1 MRPDISPGSIQ
12 ANGVVGAGG
21 AGFPSHV
28 KMQARAEYLI
38 LNAAECEPLLH
49 KDKELLLHF
58 GAEVIAGMQ
67 AAQQMIGATQCV
79 IGIKNKYE
87 HVISALQPLLPAGFC
102 IQPLRDTYPA
112 GDEFMLVYDVT
123 GRVIPP
129 GGLPLHVG
137 CVVNNVETM
146 LNVARQKPVTRKY
159 LTVAGAVHKP
169 CTLCVPVG
177 ITIGECIEAAGGAS
191 IPEWR
196 VLLNGAMMGRLA
208 RDTDELVT
216 KTTGGIYVLPP
227 EHVLIRRHGITMRA
241 VNRLGHSACDQ
252 CSFCTEMCPRY
263 LLGHP
268 IEPHKAMRGLIF
280 SISDKAPLIVGTP
293 FCCECNICTMIAC
306 PEDLDPR
313 NVCIQDKKLVRERGL
328 TWDPAGREIKP
339 HPMNEARRVPMKRLL
354 VKLGLLYARRNWV
367 QQYHIGSLQNTNQR
381 MYALYGADV
390 GFDSVSDAPIAENLS
405 KLLDAQERMM
415 SLPKTILYCI
425 NPAHSYVVGS
435 MIGNF
440 QQSNT
445 QSKLQMC
452 PPWRFHHQRDGIQS
466 HLRLLANLSLLNR
479 SIGMTADSRSFV
491 SFSRHEYFRRI
502 LCEVIGVWV
511 TYGEFPN
518 DISTLLGIV
527 RDICYHNAVRYFE

>member
-1 MRPDISPGSIQ
+1 MTMKPFMDEEFLLTGNLASQLYHESAEQMPIFDYHSHLDAQVLAENSPFENLTHLLLANDHYKWRMMLTDGVEEELIRGNAPDWDKFLAYARVLQGAIGNPLYHWTHLELQRVFGIKEPLSEQTAKSIWDECNEKLKSPEYRPQALLERFQVRTIYTAEGPLSVLKAHQQLINQPPVKLRVRPAFSPDAAIQIDQPGFSAFVGQLSELTGKPIRGLGDLVDALENRIDYFHAVGCRSADHRLPDIPAFRLDEEKADRALKNVLSGQPIKRKQ
-12 ANGVVGAGG
+12 ADIY
-21 AGFPSHV
+21 
-28 KMQARAEYLI
+28 R
-38 LNAAECEPLLH
+38 
-49 KDKELLLHF
+49 
-58 GAEVIAGMQ
+58 
-67 AAQQMIGATQCV
+67 
-79 IGIKNKYE
+79 
-87 HVISALQPLLPAGFC
+87 SA
-102 IQPLRDTYPA
+102 
-112 GDEFMLVYDVT
+112 
-123 GRVIPP
+123 
-129 GGLPLHVG
+129 
-137 CVVNNVETM
+137 
-146 LNVARQKPVTRKY
+146 
-159 LTVAGAVHKP
+159 
-169 CTLCVPVG
+169 
-177 ITIGECIEAAGGAS
+177 
-191 IPEWR
+191 
-196 VLLNGAMMGRLA
+196 
-208 RDTDELVT
+208 
-216 KTTGGIYVLPP
+216 
-227 EHVLIRRHGITMRA
+227 
-241 VNRLGHSACDQ
+241 
-252 CSFCTEMCPRY
+252 
-263 LLGHP
+263 
-268 IEPHKAMRGLIF
+268 
-280 SISDKAPLIVGTP
+280 
-293 FCCECNICTMIAC
+293 
-306 PEDLDPR
+306 
-313 NVCIQDKKLVRERGL
+313 
-328 TWDPAGREIKP
+328 
-339 HPMNEARRVPMKRLL
+339 LL

-445 QSKLQMC
+445 QSKLQMG